1 MFYSTLPVCASYWVE
16 CWNVFQMTKFCLGT
30 STSLLH
36 DLMEKTLTL
45 YAKRQSPIPD
55 LLHLALEAGSNIVK
69 AVTLAAASQ
78 SDLWFFR
85 EKLSKSIKLVERFL
99 QVCITSPSI
108 CWLESCPDYFTY
120 HMYGSLSEKDFW
132 ESKMCSSSNFQSAF
146 LFFRIT
152 LN

>member
-1 MFYSTLPVCASYWVE
+1 
-16 CWNVFQMTKFCLGT
+16 MTKFCLGT

-45 YAKRQSPIPD
+45 YAKRQSPVPD
-55 LLHLALEAGSNIVK
+55 FLHLALVAGSNIVK

-85 EKLSKSIKLVERFL
+85 EKLSQSIKLVERFL

-108 CWLESCPDYFTY
+108 YWQESCPDYFTY
-120 HMYGSLSEKDFW
+120 RMYGRLGKKDF
-132 ESKMCSSSNFQSAF
+132 
-146 LFFRIT
+146 
-152 LN
+152 